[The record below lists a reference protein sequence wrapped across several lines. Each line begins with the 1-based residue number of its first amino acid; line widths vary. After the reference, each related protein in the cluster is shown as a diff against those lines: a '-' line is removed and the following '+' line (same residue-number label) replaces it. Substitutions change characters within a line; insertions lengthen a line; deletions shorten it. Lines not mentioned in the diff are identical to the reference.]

1 VASDSALRKIE
12 KAAMVENSS
21 IDYDKRELLSL
32 VHAHLL
38 SSGLRYAPFPGSGFN
53 FIKVQDLTSA
63 ALRAEV

>member
-1 VASDSALRKIE
+1 
-12 KAAMVENSS
+12 MVENSS

-53 FIKVQDLTSA
+53 SIKVQDLTSA